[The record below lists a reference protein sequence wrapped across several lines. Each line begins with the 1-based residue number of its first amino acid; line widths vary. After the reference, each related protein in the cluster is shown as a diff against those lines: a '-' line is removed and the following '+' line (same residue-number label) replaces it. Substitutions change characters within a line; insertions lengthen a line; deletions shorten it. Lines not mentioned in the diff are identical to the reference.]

1 MKAASSLART
11 QTKKANIP
19 SKRWRQK
26 VHHGENQNQYVS
38 AQQQPGRCL
47 GKLLLLNQVFS
58 RENCALSMFLQMHD
72 EMLSQLNVD
81 NLPNYGVKRVYLN
94 LSGNVTEKSSGFRN
108 ENND

>member
-1 MKAASSLART
+1 
-11 QTKKANIP
+11 
-19 SKRWRQK
+19 
-26 VHHGENQNQYVS
+26 
-38 AQQQPGRCL
+38 
-47 GKLLLLNQVFS
+47 
-58 RENCALSMFLQMHD
+58 MFLQMHD